1 MKCRSDSWPGTL
13 HGDASVCVLQDH
25 SEVDMLDSEDEELM
39 KQAKL
44 VRMKQAFPQDSDDTS
59 DFEDIEE
66 DVIMMR
72 DMKRQLHQVSGPGG
86 AVLGCALH

>member
-1 MKCRSDSWPGTL
+1 MVMPL
-13 HGDASVCVLQDH
+13 CVLQDH